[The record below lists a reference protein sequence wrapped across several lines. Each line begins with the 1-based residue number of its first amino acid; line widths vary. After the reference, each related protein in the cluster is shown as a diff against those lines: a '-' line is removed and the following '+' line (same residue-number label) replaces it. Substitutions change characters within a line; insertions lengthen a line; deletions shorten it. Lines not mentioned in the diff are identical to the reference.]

1 MEYFVLG
8 WGNSFFFGVVFLGCE
23 HIFSLGRN
31 IFEEGVDNGVDS
43 SYNIFCDYGM
53 WHSLVARIVRDDEAA
68 GSNPV
73 IPTIEC
79 SSRQLW
85 LAAFC
90 LHREGEIC
98 GIRCWFTSYMGRGEF
113 FRLRRSAKWPP
124 RLFLRAKVV
133 RRLTRRS
140 DIGSPCW
147 ISLSASPAGGR
158 FASAGEK
165 SHPFPRYCL
174 FLSVLGRA
182 LLRSHC
188 F

>member
-1 MEYFVLG
+1 MRPQV
-8 WGNSFFFGVVFLGCE
+8 
-23 HIFSLGRN
+23 
-31 IFEEGVDNGVDS
+31 
-43 SYNIFCDYGM
+43 
-53 WHSLVARIVRDDEAA
+53 RIL
-68 GSNPV
+68 
-73 IPTIEC
+73 
-79 SSRQLW
+79 SSRPLNVQVVSFGWRL
-85 LAAFC
+85 FC

-140 DIGSPCW
+140 DIGPPCW
-147 ISLSASPAGGR
+147 ISLSASPAGSR

-165 SHPFPRYCL
+165 SHLFLRYYLPTNPRYSRSASAGENHPPSL
-174 FLSVLGRA
+174 ATAYQTFSRAVASLLQAKNLASSLGTAVFSSVLGRA
-182 LLRSHC
+182 LLRSHY